1 VFLSHARLYVFAE
14 KYDIQRLKTL
24 ALEEL
29 HRTLAVYNLHRRRTG
44 DIIALLRYVY
54 ANTIVSAR
62 GGEDLRTLL
71 KDYVGCEMNTLI
83 KDEEF
88 SELMLDDGGAL
99 LRDFMKLVVK
109 RLT

>member
-1 VFLSHARLYVFAE
+1 VFLSHARLYVFVE
-14 KYDIQRLKTL
+14 KYDIQPLKTL

-29 HRTLAVYNLHRRRTG
+29 HRALAVYNLHRQRTG

-71 KDYVGCEMNTLI
+71 KDCVGCEISTLI
-83 KDEEF
+83 KVEEV
-88 SELMLDDGGAL
+88 SELI
-99 LRDFMKLVVK
+99 
-109 RLT
+109 